1 MRDLFC
7 LGWRS
12 IVSIA
17 NFFLLSSAIFVFI
30 FSSCSP
36 EDEVIVVPPDVD
48 TYEFTVVEGALPNT
62 DINPNRALPILDLG
76 GKSSLILQG
85 DDVEHFVMK
94 DNGVFCVAP
103 GSAIDYER
111 RDLYTIQVIDRE
123 KDGDLPEAVIYIRVK
138 DRPPGF
144 GGEEYVI
151 SLPEG
156 GEGMKRVPFSFIDF
170 FVPVSYTIES
180 GESVGLFEINDS
192 GQISVA
198 EGMELD
204 YDTQDIYTVMV
215 RSEDVDG
222 KSDTVAV
229 NIEVR
234 DIDLVPVIR
243 GYVSENA
250 TNGTSVFRH
259 ESFPPPYN
267 RGEYEI
273 STLAEGWT
281 QPFPPPYNRGEEE
294 ILVNNPFMMDSGVLT
309 VRRPQYLI
317 SEHIYSF
324 RVRVESEAGPIENI
338 RFSIEVLPASDPEFQ
353 NPEPEVMPPHEV
365 DNSRDYKWTVSDS
378 IGSTLLAINSDGL
391 IVAINQPYA
400 FTSSDGGQNW
410 DSHFHGTRSLK
421 SMVWGAGKFVAVGDH
436 GAIISSSDGIHWD
449 SHKPIISHFVHLRR
463 VIYGN
468 GKFIAGGRDLQ
479 IFESD
484 DGMNWKL
491 AHHEREDASIIAP
504 EILNNVNYI
513 IKILW
518 YPPLSR
524 FFAYYTTYS
533 EAAKSTEGI
542 GLLASSDGITWTN
555 QGLIDD
561 ESVGLHYDF
570 GDVIVHGEY
579 IYRVSPETAQN
590 QSDSFISRST
600 DGINWESLEGEPKI
614 RGNISPVGD
623 KFLILGGSGG
633 YIVDS
638 DFGLVKRAGDL
649 EQVIGTGI
657 WTGTHAIVSTRSH
670 LLKSDLS
677 GSGSPSWI
685 PVLSVNQIDGQ
696 LWSAWGE
703 GDRWIVA
710 EKRKNFWLS
719 TDGGMTWGRRQL
731 PTPDLESDNSFVY
744 DMKKIGDKLVGVGQ
758 GGSVW
763 VSENRGDTWRA
774 SKVGSRDLYAVAGNG
789 SMYVAVG
796 TAGSIVTTSDLT
808 SWDSKNEGSSDILGV
823 VWTGRRFVAVG
834 DRGTLLISS
843 DGGTWIRPTESGLAD
858 SDYLKD
864 LVWTGS
870 QLVAVGLTLGVFT
883 SPNGS
888 IWTRREIIN
897 PYAILPH
904 LYGITWTGR
913 ELVVV
918 GHRGLLY
925 TSDDAETWTS
935 HNVFNVFD
943 DFIDVEWTGDKVIF
957 VGRRGGVYIGSPL
970 ENE

>member
-17 NFFLLSSAIFVFI
+17 NFFFLSSAIFVFI
-30 FSSCSP
+30 FSSCSL

-76 GKSSLILQG
+76 GESSLILQG

-103 GSAIDYER
+103 GSTIDYER
-111 RDLYTIQVIDRE
+111 RDLYTIQVIDRG
-123 KDGDLPEAVIYIRVK
+123 KNRNLPEAVIYIRVK

-170 FVPVSYTIES
+170 FLPVSYTIES

-222 KSDTVAV
+222 KSDTVSV
-229 NIEVR
+229 KIEVR

-243 GYVSENA
+243 GYVLENA
-250 TNGTSVFRH
+250 TSGDSVFMH
-259 ESFPPPYN
+259 ESFSPPYDK
-267 RGEYEI
+267 GEY
-273 STLAEGWT
+273 
-281 QPFPPPYNRGEEE
+281 E

-309 VRRPQYLI
+309 VRRSQALV
-317 SEHIYSF
+317 SGDIYSF
-324 RVRVESEAGPIENI
+324 RVHVESEAGPIENI
-338 RFSIEVLPASDPEFQ
+338 RLSIEVLPASDPEFL
-353 NPEPEVMPPHEV
+353 NPEPEPEVMPPPEV
-365 DNSRDYKWTVSDS
+365 DNSRDYKWIVSDS
-378 IGSTLLAINSDGL
+378 VGSTLLAINSDGL
-391 IVAINQPYA
+391 IVAINDQYA

-410 DSHFHGTRSLK
+410 DSHFHGTRDLK
-421 SMVWGAGKFVAVGDH
+421 SMIWGAGKFVAVGDH

-449 SHKPIISHFVHLRR
+449 SHKPIISHFIHLRR

-491 AHHEREDASIIAP
+491 THHERKDASIIAP
-504 EILNNVNYI
+504 EILNNLNYI
-513 IKILW
+513 AKILW
-518 YPPLSR
+518 YPSLSR
-524 FFAYYTTYS
+524 FLAYYTTYS
-533 EAAKSTEGI
+533 ASSTTTTEGI
-542 GLLASSDGITWTN
+542 GLLTSSDGITWTN
-555 QGLIDD
+555 QGLIAG
-561 ESVGLHYDF
+561 EIGGLHYAF

-579 IYRVSPETAQN
+579 IYRVSRETAQN
-590 QSDSFISRST
+590 ESDSFISRST

-614 RGNISPVGD
+614 STQGNISPVGD
-623 KFLILGGSGG
+623 KFLILDGSGG

-638 DFGLVKRAGDL
+638 DFRLVKRAGDL

-703 GDRWIVA
+703 GDRWIVG

-719 TDGGMTWGRRQL
+719 TNRGMTWGRRQL
-731 PTPDLESDNSFVY
+731 PAPDLESEDSFVY

-758 GGSVW
+758 GGGVW

-796 TAGSIVTTSDLT
+796 TAGSIVVTSDLT
-808 SWDSKNEGSSDILGV
+808 SWDSKNQGSNDILGV

-834 DRGTLLISS
+834 DEGTLLISS
-843 DGGTWIRPTESGLAD
+843 DGGTWSRPTESGLAD

-870 QLVAVGLTLGVFT
+870 QLVAVGLNLGVFT
-883 SPNGS
+883 SLNGYR
-888 IWTRREIIN
+888 WTRREIIN
-897 PYAILPH
+897 PHTARPH

-918 GHRGLLY
+918 GYQGLLY
-925 TSDDAETWTS
+925 TSDDAETWTR
-935 HNVFNVFD
+935 HNGIFD
-943 DFIDVEWTGDKVIF
+943 DFTDVEWTGDKVII